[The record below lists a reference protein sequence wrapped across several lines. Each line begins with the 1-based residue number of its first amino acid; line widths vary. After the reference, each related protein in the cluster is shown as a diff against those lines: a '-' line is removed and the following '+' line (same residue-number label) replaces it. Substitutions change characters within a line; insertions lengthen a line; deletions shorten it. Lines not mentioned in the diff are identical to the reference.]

1 MVLQAL
7 QLQTPTNMA
16 AMIAALS
23 SITISD
29 FDLYFFIFVIFFYIV
44 KQYIQ
49 VRQAGVF
56 DEDTTCGVFGLRAH
70 VNADA
75 FTVGNVLHERQELLE
90 LRRPRAVERIGAGGD
105 DEVRVLERRVLKR
118 FLLEGEGNR
127 ARHRFARRAVPLE
140 GYCYH
145 FCSGFCNDSRCR

>member
-1 MVLQAL
+1 MN
-7 QLQTPTNMA
+7 TN
-16 AMIAALS
+16 
-23 SITISD
+23 
-29 FDLYFFIFVIFFYIV
+29 FFMFFVHLVAFGNAV

-56 DEDTTCGVFGLRAH
+56 DEDTSFAVFGLRAH

-75 FTVGNVLHERQELLE
+75 FTVRNILHERQELLE

-105 DEVRVLERRVLKR
+105 DEVRVLKRRVLKR

-127 ARHRFARRAVPLE
+127 ARHRLAPRDVPLE

-145 FCSGFCNDSRCR
+145 FCSGFCNDSQCP

>member
-7 QLQTPTNMA
+7 QLQTPTTT
-16 AMIAALS
+16 LS
-23 SITISD
+23 RISNVNKN
-29 FDLYFFIFVIFFYIV
+29 FFIFFEHLVAFGNAV

-49 VRQAGVF
+49 VRHAGVF
-56 DEDTTCGVFGLRAH
+56 DKDTSFAVFGLRAH

-75 FTVGNVLHERQELLE
+75 FTVRNVLYERQELLE
-90 LRRPRAVERIGAGGD
+90 FRRPSAVEGVCPSRN
-105 DEVRVLERRVLKR
+105 DEVRVLKRRVLKR

-145 FCSGFCNDSRCR
+145 FCSGFCNDSQCP